1 MRLRATLRGVGDL
14 RRDVALATATATAIG
29 FTYAAHGP
37 VLPLISAEFRL
48 SDVQAGLISTAIF
61 VAAAAT
67 MLLIGDLADRYPP
80 RGAVTFGMGLTL
92 AGNLATAIA
101 PSYELLLLAKAI
113 GGLGAGFAFLAGIR
127 YVQRR
132 YGDARPHFGQGLYG
146 AGYPLGSA
154 IGLWAMPPLA
164 LLWDWRGAFA
174 VTSLLIAVVLIAWLF
189 ATPVSRMRRPGT
201 MLDAARCLN
210 CWWTLVQHAA
220 GFGLVFAAATWIT
233 TFLLRE
239 FALPLEASGLL
250 GSILL
255 VVAVVARPIGGFL
268 VAREHVGTRVVMRV
282 AQLTILIGIALI
294 ALPGRPLA
302 AALAGAIAMGF
313 GGGLPYS
320 AVFNTGAASLPTA
333 PSAAQGLTALG
344 GLLGTLIGAP
354 AMGYAIQTWGFSW
367 AWLLLG
373 AISATALV
381 ITFVMRGEEE
391 LAAP

>member
-1 MRLRATLRGVGDL
+1 VDDL

-37 VLPLISAEFRL
+37 VLPLISTEFGL
-48 SDVQAGLISTAIF
+48 ADVQAGLISTAIF
-61 VAAAAT
+61 VSAAAT
-67 MLLIGDLADRYPP
+67 MLLIGNLADRYPA
-80 RGAVTFGMGLTL
+80 REAVTFGMALTL
-92 AGNLATAIA
+92 AGNFASAVA
-101 PSYELLLLAKAI
+101 PSYALLLLAKAI
-113 GGLGAGFAFLAGIR
+113 GGVGAGFGFLAGIR
-127 YVQRR
+127 YIQRR
-132 YGDARPHFGQGLYG
+132 YGGARPHFGQGLYG

-164 LLWDWRGAFA
+164 LLWDWRGAFS
-174 VTSLLIAVVLIAWLF
+174 VTSVVIALILGAWLA
-189 ATPVSRMRRPGT
+189 ATPVARMARPGN

-239 FALPLEASGLL
+239 FSLPLDVSGLL
-250 GSILL
+250 GSLL
-255 VVAVVARPIGGFL
+255 LLIAVIARPIGGFL
-268 VAREHVGTRVVMRV
+268 VARERVGTLVVMR
-282 AQLTILIGIALI
+282 ASQLTILVGIALI
-294 ALPGRPLA
+294 ALPGRPLVA
-302 AALAGAIAMGF
+302 AVAGVIAVGL

-320 AVFNTGAASLPTA
+320 AVFNTGSASLPSA

-354 AMGYAIQTWGFSW
+354 AMGYAIQTWSFSS

-373 AISATALV
+373 VVSALALAV
-381 ITFVMRGEEE
+381 TFVMRGEED
-391 LAAP
+391 LQVR

>member
-1 MRLRATLRGVGDL
+1 MGAL
-14 RRDVALATATATAIG
+14 RRDVALATGTGTAIG

-37 VLPLISAEFRL
+37 LLPLISGEFRL

-61 VAAAAT
+61 LAAAGT
-67 MLLIGDLADRYPP
+67 MLLMGDLADRYPT
-80 RGAVTFGMGLTL
+80 RGAVTFGMALTL
-92 AGNLATAIA
+92 AGNAASAWA
-101 PSYELLLLAKAI
+101 PSYELLLAAKAV
-113 GGLGAGFAFLAGIR
+113 GGVGAGFGFLAGIR

-132 YGDARPHFGQGLYG
+132 YGDARPHFGQGVYG

-154 IGLWAMPPLA
+154 VGLWVMPPLA

-174 VTSLLIAVVLIAWLF
+174 ATSVAIAVVLIAWLW
-189 ATPVSRMRRPGT
+189 ATPIGRLARPGN

-255 VVAVVARPIGGFL
+255 VVAVIARPIGGFL
-268 VAREHVGTRVVMRV
+268 VAREHVGTKTVMRA
-282 AQLTILIGIALI
+282 AQLTILVGIALI
-294 ALPGRPLA
+294 AFPGRPLL
-302 AALAGAIAMGF
+302 AALAGVIAMGL
-313 GGGLPYS
+313 GGGIPYS
-320 AVFNTGAASLPTA
+320 AVFNTGAASLPKA
-333 PSAAQGLTALG
+333 PSAAQGLTAMG
-344 GLLGTLIGAP
+344 GLLGTLVGAP

-367 AWLLLG
+367 AWLILG
-373 AISATALV
+373 GISAAALAV
-381 ITFVMRGEEE
+381 TFVMRGEEE
-391 LAAP
+391 LGTG

>member
-1 MRLRATLRGVGDL
+1 MRRSTQMSLG
-14 RRDVALATATATAIG
+14 RDVALATATGTAIG

-37 VLPLISAEFRL
+37 VLPLIIRDFGL

-61 VAAAAT
+61 LAAAAT

-80 RGAVTFGMGLTL
+80 RGAVTFGMALTL
-92 AGNLATAIA
+92 AGNLASALA

-113 GGLGAGFAFLAGIR
+113 GGVGAGFGFLAGIR

-154 IGLWAMPPLA
+154 IGLWGMPPLA
-164 LLWDWRGAFA
+164 LLWDWRGAFW
-174 VTSLLIAVVLIAWLF
+174 VTSAIIGAVLIAWLL
-189 ATPVSRMRRPGT
+189 ATPVDRMHRPGT

-210 CWWTLVQHAA
+210 CWWTFVQHAA

-250 GSILL
+250 GSTLL
-255 VVAVVARPIGGFL
+255 VVAGIARPIGGFL
-268 VAREHVGTRVVMRV
+268 GAREHVGTKTVMRA
-282 AQLTILIGIALI
+282 AQLTILVGIALI
-294 ALPGRPLA
+294 AFPGRPLL
-302 AALAGAIAMGF
+302 AALAGVIAMGL
-313 GGGLPYS
+313 GGGIPYS
-320 AVFNTGAASLPTA
+320 AVFNTGAASLPKA
-333 PSAAQGLTALG
+333 PSAAQGLTAMG
-344 GLLGTLIGAP
+344 GLLGTLVGAP

-367 AWLLLG
+367 AWLILG
-373 AISATALV
+373 GISAAALAV
-381 ITFVMRGEEE
+381 TF
-391 LAAP
+391 

>member
-1 MRLRATLRGVGDL
+1 MITALQ
-14 RRDVALATATATAIG
+14 RDVALATATATAIG
-29 FTYAAHGP
+29 YTYAAHGP
-37 VLPLISAEFRL
+37 VLPLISHEFGL
-48 SDVQAGLISTAIF
+48 SDVQAGLIATAIF
-61 VAAAAT
+61 LAAAAT
-67 MLLIGDLADRYPP
+67 LVLVGDLADRYPA
-80 RGAVTFGMGLTL
+80 RGAVTFGVALTL
-92 AGNLATAIA
+92 AGNLATALA
-101 PSYELLLLAKAI
+101 PSYPLLLVAKAV
-113 GGLGAGFAFLAGIR
+113 GGVGAGFGFLAGIR
-127 YVQRR
+127 YIQRR

-154 IGLWAMPPLA
+154 LGLWVMPPLA
-164 LLWDWRGAFA
+164 LFWDWRGAFA
-174 VTSLLIAVVLIAWLF
+174 ATSAVIAIVLVAWLF
-189 ATPVSRMRRPGT
+189 ATPVRRMARPGN

-239 FALPLEASGLL
+239 FALPLDASGLL
-250 GSILL
+250 GSLLLIL
-255 VVAVVARPIGGFL
+255 AVVARPIGGFV
-268 VAREHVGTRVVMRV
+268 VARERVRTLTVMRA
-282 AQLTILIGIALI
+282 AQLAILVGIALV

-302 AALAGAIAMGF
+302 AAIVGATLVGL

-320 AVFNTGAASLPTA
+320 AVFNTGAASLPRA

-354 AMGYAIQTWGFSW
+354 AMGYAIQTWGFSS

-373 AISATALV
+373 AISLAAFA

-391 LAAP
+391 LTTS